1 MTVRTLVASDLDQT
15 LIYSQRSARLP
26 ATELSDLTCVEIYD
40 GAPQSYMTPAAARM
54 LAALPASAMLVPV
67 TTRTVE
73 QLRRVR
79 LPRPGTAPHHAIA
92 ANGGVL
98 LVDGVPDARWSAQV
112 AATLA
117 ASAPLDLVAAH
128 VEAVCRPDW
137 TRRIRRAGGLFCYA
151 VIDRDRLPDGFLDDE
166 SAWADGHG
174 WRVSLQGRKIYW
186 VPRSLTK
193 SAAVREVARRTGARS
208 VLAAGDSL
216 LDLDL
221 LDCADLAIRPAHG
234 ELHDSGWTA
243 SHVRCTE
250 SVGARAGEEI
260 ARWFVETASA
270 TPTAG
275 YGRRRS
281 R

>member
-15 LIYSQRSARLP
+15 LIYSRRSARLP
-26 ATELSDLTCVEIYD
+26 EAELSDLTCVEIYD
-40 GAPQSYMTPAAARM
+40 GAPQSFMTPAAARM
-54 LAALPASAMLVPV
+54 LAALPGSALFVPV

-79 LPRPGTAPHHAIA
+79 LPRPGAAPHHAIA

-98 LVDGVPDARWSAQV
+98 LVDGVPDGQWSAQV
-112 AATLA
+112 ASALG
-117 ASAPLDLVAAH
+117 ASAPLDLVATH

-137 TRRIRRAGGLFCYA
+137 ARSVRRAGGLFCYA
-151 VIDRDRLPDGFLDDE
+151 VIDRATLPDRFVDDE

-221 LDCADLAIRPAHG
+221 LECADLAIRPAHG
-234 ELHDSGWTA
+234 ELHDSGWSA
-243 SHVRCTE
+243 SHARCTE
-250 SVGARAGEEI
+250 RAGARAGEEI
-260 ARWFVETASA
+260 VRWFLETAAA

-275 YGRRRS
+275 RRRS